1 MIPKGFFI
9 RASKQFSHCFS
20 LSIFPSFSFFLHFL
34 VLFLRFI
41 LCLEFLSAIHSI
53 LFTAFFFCF
62 YSQFCFI
69 CRVHHK
75 TVFITFFVI
84 SMSTDY
90 YFPLM
95 SVQSQLIQTRE
106 IDVLAG
112 FWRYMILKSHLFDT
126 YCNELWFSKNIYR
139 NHGYVQASTRKKP
152 INKDL
157 FLVKDNWDINVII
170 SQNFIV
176 PSEWNEKN
184 CNWITGISQRYEI
197 LVIKITRTH
206 I

>member
-1 MIPKGFFI
+1 MNGSCHSLFPSWSLRGFFI
-9 RASKQFSHCFS
+9 RASKQFPHCFS
-20 LSIFPSFSFFLHFL
+20 LSIFPSFFFFLHFL
-34 VLFLRFI
+34 FCFWDSSYAWNFYQLSIQSYLR
-41 LCLEFLSAIHSI
+41 H
-53 LFTAFFFCF
+53 FFFF

-75 TVFITFFVI
+75 TIFITFFVI

-95 SVQSQLIQTRE
+95 SVQSQLIQTPE

-139 NHGYVQASTRKKP
+139 TRGYVQASTKITPSPKTY
-152 INKDL
+152 
-157 FLVKDNWDINVII
+157 FLLK
-170 SQNFIV
+170 
-176 PSEWNEKN
+176 
-184 CNWITGISQRYEI
+184 ITGI
-197 LVIKITRTH
+197 LM
-206 I
+206 

>member
-1 MIPKGFFI
+1 MPGIFI
-9 RASKQFSHCFS
+9 SYPFNP
-20 LSIFPSFSFFLHFL
+20 IYG
-34 VLFLRFI
+34 I
-41 LCLEFLSAIHSI
+41 I
-53 LFTAFFFCF
+53 FFFCF

-75 TVFITFFVI
+75 TIFITFFVI

-112 FWRYMILKSHLFDT
+112 FWRYMILKSHPFDT
-126 YCNELWFSKNIYR
+126 YYNELWFSKNIYR
-139 NHGYVQASTRKKP
+139 NRGYVQASTKKNP
-152 INKDL
+152 LNKDL

-170 SQNFIV
+170 SQNVIDRSQWMKWKKLELNYRYISALCNIGYKNHTYTYLIWWHLK
-176 PSEWNEKN
+176 PS
-184 CNWITGISQRYEI
+184 C
-197 LVIKITRTH
+197 
-206 I
+206 

>member
-1 MIPKGFFI
+1 MPGIFI
-9 RASKQFSHCFS
+9 SYPFNPIYGIS
-20 LSIFPSFSFFLHFL
+20 
-34 VLFLRFI
+34 
-41 LCLEFLSAIHSI
+41 
-53 LFTAFFFCF
+53 FFFCF

-75 TVFITFFVI
+75 TIFITFFVI

-95 SVQSQLIQTRE
+95 SVQSQLIQTPE

-112 FWRYMILKSHLFDT
+112 FWRYMILKSHPFDT

-206 I
+206 V

>member
-1 MIPKGFFI
+1 MNGSF
-9 RASKQFSHCFS
+9 H
-20 LSIFPSFSFFLHFL
+20 SIFPSWSIRGSLFALLNSFPIAFLSPSSPLSFSFSIFLFCFWDSSYAWNFYQL
-34 VLFLRFI
+34 SIQSYLR
-41 LCLEFLSAIHSI
+41 H
-53 LFTAFFFCF
+53 FFFCF

-95 SVQSQLIQTRE
+95 SVQSQLIQTPE

-139 NHGYVQASTRKKP
+139 IMVMYRRRPKKNPSTKTY
-152 INKDL
+152 
-157 FLVKDNWDINVII
+157 FLLK
-170 SQNFIV
+170 
-176 PSEWNEKN
+176 
-184 CNWITGISQRYEI
+184 ITGI
-197 LVIKITRTH
+197 LM
-206 I
+206 

>member
-1 MIPKGFFI
+1 ML
-9 RASKQFSHCFS
+9 FS
-20 LSIFPSFSFFLHFL
+20 LHLPLFLFLSLFF

-75 TVFITFFVI
+75 TIFITFFVI

-95 SVQSQLIQTRE
+95 SVQSQLIHTPE

-126 YCNELWFSKNIYR
+126 YCNELWFSKNIYS
-139 NHGYVQASTRKKP
+139 NHGYVQASTKKNP
-152 INKDL
+152 STKTY
-157 FLVKDNWDINVII
+157 FLLK
-170 SQNFIV
+170 
-176 PSEWNEKN
+176 
-184 CNWITGISQRYEI
+184 ITGI
-197 LVIKITRTH
+197 LM
-206 I
+206 

>member
-9 RASKQFSHCFS
+9 RASKQFFPLLFS
-20 LSIFPSFSFFLHFL
+20 LHLPLFLFLSPFF

-53 LFTAFFFCF
+53 LFTAFLFCF

-75 TVFITFFVI
+75 TIFITFFVI

-95 SVQSQLIQTRE
+95 SVQSQLIQTPE

-112 FWRYMILKSHLFDT
+112 FWRYMILKSHPFDT
-126 YCNELWFSKNIYR
+126 YYNELWFSKNIYR
-139 NHGYVQASTRKKP
+139 NHGYVQASTKKKNP
-152 INKDL
+152 STKTY
-157 FLVKDNWDINVII
+157 FLLK
-170 SQNFIV
+170 
-176 PSEWNEKN
+176 
-184 CNWITGISQRYEI
+184 ITGI
-197 LVIKITRTH
+197 LM
-206 I
+206 